1 MKNILFLTLLTC
13 SLYAQNGIK
22 GVYSVSL
29 SVQNLEQSAA
39 FYQKAIGFTE
49 GSHFVINKKIK
60 VESKSGIKHIDRKT
74 ATLQCP
80 NGRIELIE
88 FQGIGKQELSV
99 MPVQGPGITHICYQ
113 SSAENSIYK
122 QAKINGA
129 TVVSRGTTPVNR
141 GYGIQYAYIRDAN
154 NIMFE
159 TEQFDKVPFNEAM
172 WIGHVALVSPNMD
185 KIIDFY
191 TKLLGRKPQN
201 RLDKIK
207 SSTKL
212 DDIANIDSL
221 KLNAAWF
228 KTPNMLLEIWQ
239 FDNPPT
245 TPPQYVPSFSKIGY
259 QKITFEVENLD
270 SLYQS
275 LSKTG
280 LLFLS
285 KPVKN
290 KGVKEVMLCDP
301 DGNLLSLIELPALS
315 PLSIDKLKKL

>member
-1 MKNILFLTLLTC
+1 
-13 SLYAQNGIK
+13 
-22 GVYSVSL
+22 
-29 SVQNLEQSAA
+29 
-39 FYQKAIGFTE
+39 
-49 GSHFVINKKIK
+49 
-60 VESKSGIKHIDRKT
+60 
-74 ATLQCP
+74 
-80 NGRIELIE
+80 
-88 FQGIGKQELSV
+88 

-113 SSAENSIYK
+113 SSAKNSIYK

-159 TEQFDKVPFNEAM
+159 TEQFDKVPFSEAM

-191 TKLLGRKPQN
+191 AKLLGRKPQN

-245 TPPQYVPSFSKIGY
+245 TPPLQRSPLGQYVPSFSKIGI
-259 QKITFEVENLD
+259 KK
-270 SLYQS
+270 SL
-275 LSKTG
+275 L
-280 LLFLS
+280 
-285 KPVKN
+285 
-290 KGVKEVMLCDP
+290 
-301 DGNLLSLIELPALS
+301 
-315 PLSIDKLKKL
+315 KLKIWTACIKV